1 MFLADRLTLDAPVR
15 TSDGYLAVRARSART
30 GVYQYAGKEVDPD
43 NAHGLRDQATVNVLR
58 DESTVFDKAAVHSFI
73 GKPITDDHPKKPVTS
88 QNWRDL
94 SRGTIMGAI
103 RDGDHLAFDLLLT
116 DAEAIDKVD
125 KGKRELSNGY
135 NSDLEFGDFT
145 AADGTKCQAR
155 QTTIKG
161 NHIALVDRGRAG
173 PSCAITDAAL
183 CDAAPST
190 FLDSFNKEKPVKTM
204 LIDGL
209 TVDIS
214 NADIAEATITKLLG
228 DRKLVT
234 DKLTA
239 ADGKVVA
246 HEATIVAKDAEITTL
261 KDQVE
266 KSKLT
271 PQQLRDAGKAY
282 ATVAAKAKK
291 LGVTVADN
299 ASTDIIMRAVV
310 DAKMGD
316 KAKAYSDE
324 HVAIA
329 FDSLTADLKV
339 EDKDPLAD
347 FVRGGGA
354 NLTDGIDVEGDRTKR
369 RQALSDA
376 WRQPA
381 SGNA

>member
-173 PSCAITDAAL
+173 PSCAIIDAAL